1 MNDLVAGAIAQD
13 AGLTLTHRLAQ
24 YIVETGYAAVPEA
37 SLNAARRFMLDTLAV
52 AWAGSD
58 APGCR
63 EAHALLVDEGGRADS
78 SAWAYGESGGRL
90 PAMSAAFINGMTSA
104 ALDYDGI
111 GSGASVHVNITVLPA
126 ALAMAERLHASG
138 KDFLRAFVIG
148 ADLTYRLA
156 AAADVPNAGF
166 HYVPIYGVFGA
177 AAACA
182 RLLHLNVME
191 TRHALGIAFMQA
203 LCTQQANIDPS
214 LSKRMM
220 SAFAARAGV
229 HAALLAQRGIT
240 GPAQAIEGKFGLF
253 KMYQGGD
260 AALVLDQLG
269 SRFDNVLGSIKMYP
283 SCGANHTSIA
293 GTLELIRKYDLTPD
307 DVLSVDVTLPPYAA
321 RLVGNAYDSSGDA
334 QVAAQFSVRYT
345 IACLLVRRKLGL
357 AEIQE
362 AAARDAEINRHV
374 CKINVHIDET
384 QKGTRGPIVLRMRTK
399 THGEISTRV
408 THVPGSLE
416 APVSDVE
423 IQQKFDECFRLGARP
438 LDGMRID
445 TLTQRVRTVEAIDDM
460 YLFFKDIL

>member
-1 MNDLVAGAIAQD
+1 MNDFLPPAAAKD
-13 AGLTLTHRLAQ
+13 TTLTVTHRLAQ
-24 YIVETGYAAVPEA
+24 YIVETQYEAIPEA
-37 SLNAARRFMLDTLAV
+37 SLTAARRFMLDTLAV

-58 APGCR
+58 APGCH
-63 EAHALLVDEGGRADS
+63 EAHALLVDEGGRADGT
-78 SAWAYGESGGRL
+78 AWAYGGRL

-126 ALAMAERLHASG
+126 ALALAERLHSSG
-138 KDFLRAFVIG
+138 RDFLAAFVIG

-156 AAADVPNAGF
+156 AAAAPNAGF

-182 RLLHLNVME
+182 RLLGLTVLE

-203 LCTQQANIDPS
+203 SGTQQANIDPS

-229 HAALLAQRGIT
+229 HAALLAARGIS

-260 AALVLDQLG
+260 AALLLDQLG

-283 SCGANHTSIA
+283 SCGANHTTIA
-293 GTLELIRKYDLTPD
+293 GALELIRNYDLKAD
-307 DVLSVDVTLPPYAA
+307 DVISVDVTMPPYAA
-321 RLVGNAYDSSGDA
+321 RLVGNAYDPSGDA

-357 AEIQE
+357 AEIE
-362 AAARDAEINRHV
+362 EDAARDAEINRHV
-374 CKINVHIDET
+374 GKVNVHIDET
-384 QKGTRGPIVLRMRTK
+384 QTGTRGPIVLRMRTT
-399 THGEISTRV
+399 THGEISTRAE
-408 THVPGSLE
+408 HVPGSLE
-416 APVSDVE
+416 MPVNDAE
-423 IQQKFDECFRLGARP
+423 IQQKFDECLRLGARP
-438 LDGMRID
+438 LDDARIAL
-445 TLTQRVRTVEAIDDM
+445 LTRRVHDVAGVSEM
-460 YLFFKDIL
+460 SSFFKDIL

>member
-1 MNDLVAGAIAQD
+1 MNDPAAPAVLNEAA
-13 AGLTLTHRLAQ
+13 LTVTHRLAQ
-24 YIVETGYAAVPEA
+24 HIVETPCAAIPEA
-37 SLNAARRFMLDTLAV
+37 SLAAAKRFMLDTLAV

-78 SAWAYGESGGRL
+78 CAWAYGGHL

-126 ALAMAERLHASG
+126 ALAMAERLHVSG
-138 KDFLRAFVIG
+138 RDFLAAYVIG

-182 RLLHLNVME
+182 RLLKLNVLQ

-203 LCTQQANIDPS
+203 SGTQQANIDPS

-229 HAALLAQRGIT
+229 QAALLAQRGIT

-253 KMYQGGD
+253 TMYQGGD
-260 AALVLDQLG
+260 AALILDQLG

-293 GTLELIRKYDLTPD
+293 GALALIHRYDLKAD
-307 DVLSVDVTLPPYAA
+307 DVLSVDVTMPPYAA
-321 RLVGNAYDSSGDA
+321 RLVGNAYDPGGDA

-345 IACLLVRRKLGL
+345 IACLLVRRRLGL

-362 AAARDAEINRHV
+362 DAARDNEINRHV
-374 CKINVHIDET
+374 GKINVHIDDT
-384 QKGTRGPIVLRMRTK
+384 QKGTRGPIVMRMRTT
-399 THGEISTRV
+399 THGDISTRAE
-408 THVPGSLE
+408 HVPGSFE
-416 APVSDVE
+416 MPVADAEV
-423 IQQKFDECFRLGARP
+423 QQKFDECFRRGARP
-438 LDGMRID
+438 LRDAQIE
-445 TLTQRVRTVEAIDDM
+445 TLATRVRTIDENLDM
-460 YLFFKDIL
+460 YLFLKDI

>member
-1 MNDLVAGAIAQD
+1 MNDPATSQVLHNTA
-13 AGLTLTHRLAQ
+13 LTLTHRLAH
-24 YIVETGYAAVPEA
+24 YIVDTPDAAIPEA
-37 SLNAARRFMLDTLAV
+37 SFSAARRFMLDTLAV

-78 SAWAYGESGGRL
+78 TAWAYGGDRL

-126 ALAMAERLHASG
+126 ALAMAERLHAPG
-138 KDFLRAFVIG
+138 RDFLAAFVIG

-182 RLLHLNVME
+182 RLLKLNVLQ

-203 LCTQQANIDPS
+203 SGTQQANIDPS

-229 HAALLAQRGIT
+229 HAALLAQRGLS
-240 GPAQAIEGKFGLF
+240 GPAQALEGKFGLF
-253 KMYQGGD
+253 KMYQGGNAD
-260 AALVLDQLG
+260 LVLDQLG

-293 GTLELIRKYDLTPD
+293 GALELIHKYDLQAD
-307 DVLSVDVTLPPYAA
+307 DVISVDVTMPPYTA
-321 RLVGNAYDSSGDA
+321 RLVGNAYDPSGDA

-357 AEIQE
+357 AEIE
-362 AAARDAEINRHV
+362 ADAARDADINRHV
-374 CKINVHIDET
+374 GKINVHIDDT
-384 QKGTRGPIVLRMRTK
+384 QKGTRGPIVMRMRTRN
-399 THGEISTRV
+399 HGDIATRV

-416 APVSDVE
+416 MPVSDAE
-423 IQQKFDECFRLGARP
+423 IQQKFDECFRRGVRP
-438 LDGMRID
+438 LDDVRVER
-445 TLTQRVRTVEAIDDM
+445 LTQRVRDVAEVNDM
-460 YLFFKDIL
+460 YLFLKDIL

>member
-1 MNDLVAGAIAQD
+1 MNDIFAAN
-13 AGLTLTHRLAQ
+13 LTVTHRLAQ
-24 YIVETGYAAVPEA
+24 YIVDTPYAAIPEA
-37 SLNAARRFMLDTLAV
+37 SRDAAKRFMLDTLAV

-78 SAWAYGESGGRL
+78 SAWAYQGPRL

-126 ALAMAERLHASG
+126 ALAMAERLHSSG
-138 KDFLRAFVIG
+138 KDFLAAYIIG
-148 ADLTYRLA
+148 ADITYRLA
-156 AAADVPNAGF
+156 AAAEANAGF
-166 HYVPIYGVFGA
+166 HFVPIYGVFGA

-182 RLLHLNVME
+182 RLLKLNVME

-203 LCTQQANIDPS
+203 SGTQQANIDPS

-229 HAALLAQRGIT
+229 HAALLAQRGLS

-260 AALVLDQLG
+260 AALMLDQLG

-293 GTLELIRKYDLTPD
+293 AALELIRQYDLKPD
-307 DVLSVDVTLPPYAA
+307 DVISVDVTLPPYAA
-321 RLVGNAYDSSGDA
+321 RLVGNAYDPSGDA

-357 AEIQE
+357 AEIE
-362 AAARDAEINRHV
+362 EDAARDAEINRHV
-374 CKINVHIDET
+374 GKINVHIDAT
-384 QKGTRGPIVLRMRTK
+384 QKGTRGPIVMRMHTR
-399 THGEISTRV
+399 THGEIATHV

-416 APVSDVE
+416 APVSDAE
-423 IQQKFDECFRLGARP
+423 IQQKFDECFRLGAWP
-438 LDGMRID
+438 LDDARIAA
-445 TLTQRVRTVEAIDDM
+445 LTQRVGTVEAIDDM
-460 YLFFKDIL
+460 CMFLKDIL

>member
-1 MNDLVAGAIAQD
+1 MNDPAAPAVLNEAA
-13 AGLTLTHRLAQ
+13 LTVTHRLAQ
-24 YIVETGYAAVPEA
+24 HIVETPYAAIPEA
-37 SLNAARRFMLDTLAV
+37 SLAAAKRFMLDTLAV

-78 SAWAYGESGGRL
+78 CAWAYGGHL

-126 ALAMAERLHASG
+126 ALAMAERLHVSG
-138 KDFLRAFVIG
+138 REFLAAYVIG

-182 RLLHLNVME
+182 RLLKLNVLQ

-203 LCTQQANIDPS
+203 SGTQQANIDPS

-229 HAALLAQRGIT
+229 QAALLAQRGIT

-253 KMYQGGD
+253 TMYQGGD
-260 AALVLDQLG
+260 AALILDQLG

-293 GTLELIRKYDLTPD
+293 GALALIHRYDLKAD
-307 DVLSVDVTLPPYAA
+307 DVLSVDVTMPPYTA
-321 RLVGNAYDSSGDA
+321 RLVGNAYDPGGDA

-345 IACLLVRRKLGL
+345 IACLLVRRRLGL

-362 AAARDAEINRHV
+362 DAARDNEINRHV
-374 CKINVHIDET
+374 GKINVHIDDT
-384 QKGTRGPIVLRMRTK
+384 QKGTRGPIVMRMRTT
-399 THGEISTRV
+399 THGDISTRAE
-408 THVPGSLE
+408 HVPGSFE
-416 APVSDVE
+416 MPVSDAEV
-423 IQQKFDECFRLGARP
+423 QQKFDECFRRGARP
-438 LDGMRID
+438 LRDAQIE
-445 TLTQRVRTVEAIDDM
+445 TLATRVRTIDENLDM
-460 YLFFKDIL
+460 YLFLKDI

>member
-1 MNDLVAGAIAQD
+1 MNDPAAPGV
-13 AGLTLTHRLAQ
+13 LTEAALTVTHRLAQ
-24 YIVETGYAAVPEA
+24 HIVETPYAAIPEA
-37 SLNAARRFMLDTLAV
+37 SLTAARRFMLDTLAV

-63 EAHALLVDEGGRADS
+63 EAHALLADEGGRTDS
-78 SAWAYGESGGRL
+78 SAWAYGGHL

-104 ALDYDGI
+104 ALDYDAI

-126 ALAMAERLHASG
+126 ALAMAERLHVSG
-138 KDFLRAFVIG
+138 KDFLAAYVIG

-182 RLLHLNVME
+182 RLLKLNVLQ

-203 LCTQQANIDPS
+203 SGTQQANIDPS

-229 HAALLAQRGIT
+229 QAALLAQRGIT

-253 KMYQGGD
+253 KMYQDGD

-293 GTLELIRKYDLTPD
+293 GALALIHRYGLKAD
-307 DVLSVDVTLPPYAA
+307 DVLSVDVTMPPYTA
-321 RLVGNAYDSSGDA
+321 RLVGNAYDPGGDA

-345 IACLLVRRKLGL
+345 IACLLVRRRLGL

-362 AAARDAEINRHV
+362 DAARDGEINRHV
-374 CKINVHIDET
+374 GKINVHIDDS
-384 QKGTRGPIVLRMRTK
+384 QKGTRGPIVMRMSTT
-399 THGEISTRV
+399 THGDISTRV
-408 THVPGSLE
+408 EHVPGSLE
-416 APVSDVE
+416 MPVADAEV
-423 IQQKFDECFRLGARP
+423 QQKFDECLRRGARP
-438 LDGMRID
+438 LRDAQIEA
-445 TLTQRVRTVEAIDDM
+445 LAARVRSIDQSQDM
-460 YLFFKDIL
+460 YLFLKDI

>member
-1 MNDLVAGAIAQD
+1 MNDPAAPAVLNEAA
-13 AGLTLTHRLAQ
+13 LTVTHRLAQ
-24 YIVETGYAAVPEA
+24 HIVETPYAAIPEA
-37 SLNAARRFMLDTLAV
+37 SLAAAKRFMLDTLAV

-78 SAWAYGESGGRL
+78 CAWAYGGHL

-126 ALAMAERLHASG
+126 ALAMAERLHVSG
-138 KDFLRAFVIG
+138 RDFLAAYVIG

-182 RLLHLNVME
+182 RLLKLNVLQ

-203 LCTQQANIDPS
+203 SGTQQANIDPS

-229 HAALLAQRGIT
+229 QAALLAQRGIT

-253 KMYQGGD
+253 TMYQGGD
-260 AALVLDQLG
+260 AALILDQLG

-293 GTLELIRKYDLTPD
+293 GALALIHRYDLKAD
-307 DVLSVDVTLPPYAA
+307 DVLSVDVTMPPYTA
-321 RLVGNAYDSSGDA
+321 RLVGNAYDPGGDA

-345 IACLLVRRKLGL
+345 IACLLVRRRLGL

-362 AAARDAEINRHV
+362 DAARDNEINRHV
-374 CKINVHIDET
+374 GKINVHIDDT
-384 QKGTRGPIVLRMRTK
+384 QKGTRGPIVMRMRTT
-399 THGEISTRV
+399 THGDISTRAE
-408 THVPGSLE
+408 HVPGSLE
-416 APVSDVE
+416 MPVADAEV
-423 IQQKFDECFRLGARP
+423 QQKFDECFRRGARP
-438 LDGMRID
+438 LRDAQIE
-445 TLTQRVRTVEAIDDM
+445 TLATRVRTIDGNLDM
-460 YLFFKDIL
+460 YLFLKDI

>member
-1 MNDLVAGAIAQD
+1 MNVVNDMNDPAAANLSV
-13 AGLTLTHRLAQ
+13 THRLAQ
-24 YIVETGYAAVPEA
+24 HVVDCRDESIPEA
-37 SLNAARRFMLDTLAV
+37 SFDAAKRFMLDTLAV

-78 SAWAYGESGGRL
+78 TAWAFGGREKL

-126 ALAMAERLHASG
+126 ALVLAERLHSTG
-138 KDFLRAFVIG
+138 RDFLTAFVIG
-148 ADLTYRLA
+148 TDLTYRLA
-156 AAADVPNAGF
+156 AAATLPNEGF
-166 HYVPIYGVFGA
+166 HFVPIYGVFGA
-177 AAACA
+177 AAASA
-182 RLLHLNVME
+182 RLLGLDVMQ

-203 LCTQQANIDPS
+203 SGTQQANIDPS

-229 HAALLAQRGIT
+229 HAALLAQRGVT

-253 KMYQGGD
+253 NMYQSGSV
-260 AALVLDQLG
+260 APILDQLG

-283 SCGANHTSIA
+283 SCGANHVTI
-293 GTLELIRKYDLTPD
+293 GGMLDLIRRYDLKAD
-307 DVLSVDVTLPPYAA
+307 DVVSVDVTMPPYAA
-321 RLVGNAYDSSGDA
+321 RLVGNAYDPSGDA

-357 AEIQE
+357 SEIQE

-374 CKINVHIDET
+374 PKVNVIIDDT
-384 QKGTRGPIVLRMRTK
+384 LKSMRGPIVLRLRTK
-399 THGEISTRV
+399 THGEISAV
-408 THVPGSLE
+408 AEHVPGSLE
-416 APVSDVE
+416 MPVSEVE
-423 IQQKFDECFRLGARP
+423 IQQKFDECFRLGVCP
-438 LDGMRID
+438 LDDARIA
-445 TLTQRVRTVEAIDDM
+445 TLTQRVRAVERVDDM
-460 YLFFKDIL
+460 CLFLKDI